1 MEYWEEKPDGKKQ
14 YFSWVT
20 SFVITND
27 NAFAL
32 MRAGRA
38 RWKIENETFNTLKN
52 SGYNFEHNYG
62 HGNNNLCSIM
72 AMLMVLAF
80 LIDQVQ
86 FLCCKLRQQVKEKC
100 GAWYSVFEDIRSRF
114 QIAIWDSWAQLY
126 GTLID
131 PRKHPPPNWFG
142 VPIKVVE

>member
-1 MEYWEEKPDGKKQ
+1 
-14 YFSWVT
+14 
-20 SFVITND
+20 
-27 NAFAL
+27 

-52 SGYNFEHNYG
+52 SGYNFEHNYW

-86 FLCCKLRQQVKEKC
+86 FLCCKLRQQVKERC
-100 GAWYSVFEDIRSRF
+100 GAWYSVFEDVRSRF

-126 GTLID
+126 KTLID

-142 VPIKVVE
+142 VPIKVG